1 MVAWDQGEVQG
12 RELEA
17 RGAWVRRLQKVM
29 GKVFGVM
36 GMFTI
41 STAVLVSRCIH
52 MGNFI
57 KARTSNACRALYV
70 NHMPIKHLEYIS
82 IFPSL

>member
-17 RGAWVRRLQKVM
+17 RGGWVRRLQMVM
-29 GKVFGVM
+29 GKLFGVM

-41 STAVLVSRCIH
+41 STAVLVSRCIR

-57 KARTSNACRALYV
+57 KEGTSNACRALHV
-70 NHMPIKHLEYIS
+70 NHMPVKHLEYI
-82 IFPSL
+82 